1 MNENRYGLVR
11 VYCKSYCIE
20 LVIKI
25 FIYQPTGCYCL
36 KRIHTRDMCY
46 RLVGA
51 EREAREEAIVLLKDQ
66 LTSLRSDVAS
76 LEAAQAVLLGRMNE
90 CCKNDSALLLLIK
103 KAVQNEMAVKKT
115 FLT

>member
-1 MNENRYGLVR
+1 MK
-11 VYCKSYCIE
+11 C
-20 LVIKI
+20 
-25 FIYQPTGCYCL
+25 
-36 KRIHTRDMCY
+36 IHTRDMCY

-103 KAVQNEMAVKKT
+103 KAVQDEMAVKET